1 MRHAW
6 NPGQYLKFGGHRL
19 RPAIDLLARVD
30 AARIDAEDPE
40 TVFDL
45 GCGPG
50 NSTRL
55 LAGRWPDAQITGVD
69 GSADML
75 AQAAKELP
83 GLNWVEADLNAW
95 EAEEPADVLFSNAA
109 LHWLDD
115 HAALFPRLLETLA
128 PGGVLAVQMPGN
140 YAAPSHTLIREAAGP
155 WRDKIEP
162 VMRPDPV
169 GELSLYYDSLAPVA
183 SHLDIWETVYMQAL
197 EGDNAAAEWLKG
209 SALKPLLDV
218 LDEDEAD
225 AFFAAYS
232 ALTQKAYPK
241 RPDGKT
247 LYPFRRVFVV
257 AGKETNGSIPVHVD
271 RASTVPVRVENW
283 PNSQPVQVSNWPP
296 RILSGWSPVKGS
308 EPSPKPAR

>member
-30 AARIDAEDPE
+30 VARIDEQGPE

-55 LAGRWPDAQITGVD
+55 LAERWPKAGITGVD
-69 GSADML
+69 GSAGML
-75 AQAAKELP
+75 EQAAKDLP
-83 GLNWVEADLNAW
+83 GLNWVEADLNTW
-95 EAEEPADVLFSNAA
+95 TPGEGADVLFSNAA

-115 HAALFPRLLETLA
+115 HAVLFPRLLAHLK

-140 YAAPSHTLIREAAGP
+140 YAAPSHMLIKEAMGP
-155 WRDKIEP
+155 WRNKIEP

-169 GELSLYYDSLAPVA
+169 GELSLYYDALSPVA
-183 SHLDIWETVYMQAL
+183 SHLDIWETIYMQAL
-197 EGDNAAAEWLKG
+197 EGENAAAEWLKG

-218 LDEDEAD
+218 LDEEEAE

-232 ALTQKAYPK
+232 ELTRKAYPK

-257 AGKETNGSIPVHVD
+257 AK
-271 RASTVPVRVENW
+271 
-283 PNSQPVQVSNWPP
+283 
-296 RILSGWSPVKGS
+296 K
-308 EPSPKPAR
+308 